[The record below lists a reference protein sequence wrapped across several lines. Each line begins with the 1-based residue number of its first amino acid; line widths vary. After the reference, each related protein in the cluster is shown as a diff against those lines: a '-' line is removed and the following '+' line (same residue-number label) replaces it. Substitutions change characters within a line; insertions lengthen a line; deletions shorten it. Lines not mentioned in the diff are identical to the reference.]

1 MKLLKTAI
9 VASLMASMLAG
20 TALAQ
25 DKTLNMIVIEGGD
38 TVAMQAVADAYAAAN
53 PGVTIN
59 LQPYPFAQF
68 FQVAELRLRS
78 ADAEGFAQLVTQAL
92 IWGAGRLSAQS

>member
-1 MKLLKTAI
+1 MKLIKTAI

-38 TVAMQAVADAYAAAN
+38 TVAMQAVADA
-53 PGVTIN
+53 
-59 LQPYPFAQF
+59 
-68 FQVAELRLRS
+68 
-78 ADAEGFAQLVTQAL
+78 
-92 IWGAGRLSAQS
+92 